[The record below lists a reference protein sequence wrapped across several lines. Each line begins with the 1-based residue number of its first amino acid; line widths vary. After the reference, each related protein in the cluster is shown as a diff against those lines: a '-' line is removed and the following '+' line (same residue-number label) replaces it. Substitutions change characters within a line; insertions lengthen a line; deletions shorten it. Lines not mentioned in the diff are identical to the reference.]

1 MLRVSDTLRQTGVT
15 VCLSVSLSLSLSL
28 EFPHP
33 PMIPDLAARFA
44 RRPHLAAR
52 FARHPH
58 LAAVRRQTIHTSQP
72 ERRALCNLDVRAMS
86 RGWSLVFVRSGSPAC
101 DAHTLSS
108 HPERRALCY
117 FDVRGVN
124 RECVCY
130 E

>member
-1 MLRVSDTLRQTGVT
+1 MARLASLHLGQPGCPQSPVVT
-15 VCLSVSLSLSLSL
+15 CS
-28 EFPHP
+28 
-33 PMIPDLAARFA
+33 A

-72 ERRALCNLDVRAMS
+72 ERRALCNLDVRAVS

-124 RECVCY
+124 RESVCVLRVSDTLRQTGVTV
-130 E
+130 